1 MSLRSHE
8 LFLIR
13 DLQLPVTFQRK
24 IFAFIAFERT
34 RKRKLDM
41 KTTCKFVSVDKCF
54 SVLF

>member
-24 IFAFIAFERT
+24 IFAFIAFERN

-41 KTTCKFVSVDKCF
+41 KTTCKFVSVDQCF

>member
-34 RKRKLDM
+34 RERKLDM